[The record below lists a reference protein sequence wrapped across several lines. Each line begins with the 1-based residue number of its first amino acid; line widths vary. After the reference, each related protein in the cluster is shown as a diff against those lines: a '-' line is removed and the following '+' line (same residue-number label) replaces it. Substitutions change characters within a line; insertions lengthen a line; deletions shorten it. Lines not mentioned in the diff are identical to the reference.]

1 MNDQPRESRTDLIE
15 RKIDRDATRALAVSL
30 KTGGV
35 AFTSMLEIMESAKL
49 MAVSGPMVPQWLQ
62 GNVGGCWAVILQSVE
77 WGFSPLAVARMS
89 YEVNNVVSYMSQLVH
104 AVIEARARLAE
115 PLDAVFT
122 GEGLTRAC
130 KVVGKLKL
138 SDGNIILREYQSP
151 LYKDIS
157 PKNSPLWKSDPDQQL
172 WYFSSRAWC
181 RRWQPHVLMGIY
193 AKDEIDDNP
202 TLHIGAE
209 NAKDVTP
216 AGEALHQRLKDARG
230 DKPEH
235 STEHAA
241 GELDGK
247 PDGEKGDA
255 ASADPK
261 ATVIEHDAGPGEPEG
276 EQKPKRSRK
285 KKGAEP
291 QQPAEHE
298 ALRGPTPEL
307 RDADMASQA
316 GKPQPAAAAPE
327 PRNPGTVTKPRTS
340 AEYVDYAKDWMDN
353 MAEAQAVEDR
363 FGSKPERQLRADC
376 GVMAEDLDAVRAY
389 KTSTIAQFGGLPAKD
404 AGV

>member
-247 PDGEKGDA
+247 PADGAVQFSTVTEPA
-255 ASADPK
+255 
-261 ATVIEHDAGPGEPEG
+261 ATVIEHEAGPTAETEADP
-276 EQKPKRSRK
+276 KPKRPRK
-285 KKGAEP
+285 KKDAEAQQPVETKPEPEPPVETKAEP
-291 QQPAEHE
+291 
-298 ALRGPTPEL
+298 T
-307 RDADMASQA
+307 
-316 GKPQPAAAAPE
+316 AAKVEVTGPE